1 MEVRGGC
8 KRGFGCK
15 EYSFE
20 RGFEKRII
28 LGLCGEYV
36 GVMWSGYLGK
46 SEQGKRGKEER
57 MIARNM
63 RMGEQV
69 NRIYVCGF

>member
-1 MEVRGGC
+1 MDVEVRGGC

-46 SEQGKRGKEER
+46 SKQGKREHEKSWD
-57 MIARNM
+57 M
-63 RMGEQV
+63 RKRKKKKG
-69 NRIYVCGF
+69 